1 MGIKTDWYLLED
13 DAKAIES
20 LKERIESLST
30 IATRTTRGFEA
41 TGSRKIGGTKD
52 KNADIVLKIME
63 LEDELAEVSHEHH
76 LSKCSLICSIAKVPR
91 EKRKMFIDRYVR
103 GMSLNETARAN
114 STSKKTV
121 CEVLKNFEK
130 RA

>member
-1 MGIKTDWYLLED
+1 MGIKSDWYLLD
-13 DAKAIES
+13 DDEKAIQS
-20 LKERIESLST
+20 LRERIESLVT

-63 LEDELAEVSHEHH
+63 LEDELAELDYDYRISR
-76 LSKCSLICSIAKVPR
+76 CSLIVNIANVPK
-91 EKRKMFIDRYVR
+91 EHRKIFIDRYLK

-114 STSKKTV
+114 GITKMTV
-121 CEVLKNFEK
+121 CRILKNF
-130 RA
+130 

>member
-1 MGIKTDWYLLED
+1 MGIKNDWYLLD
-13 DAKAIES
+13 DDEKAIQS
-20 LKERIESLST
+20 LRERIESLVT

-63 LEDELAEVSHEHH
+63 LEDELAELDYDYRISR
-76 LSKCSLICSIAKVPR
+76 CSLIVNIANVPK
-91 EKRKMFIDRYVR
+91 EHRKIFIDRYLK

-114 STSKKTV
+114 GITKMTV
-121 CEVLKNFEK
+121 CRILKNF
-130 RA
+130 

>member
-1 MGIKTDWYLLED
+1 MGVKSDWYLLD
-13 DAKAIES
+13 DDEKAIQS
-20 LKERIESLST
+20 LRERIESLVT

-63 LEDELAEVSHEHH
+63 LEDELAELDYDYRISR
-76 LSKCSLICSIAKVPR
+76 CSLIVNIANVPK
-91 EKRKMFIDRYVR
+91 EHRKIFIDRYLK

-114 STSKKTV
+114 GITKMTV
-121 CEVLKNFEK
+121 CRILKNF
-130 RA
+130 